1 MPADHLTEDHALVE
15 DHAVASAGCADL
27 LTDSVWCGLRPAHLP
42 VAEVE
47 AWVRRPSS
55 GAVVTFVG
63 TARDHSDGR
72 SGVTE
77 LVYEAYE
84 RYAIRQMTRV
94 VDEARRRWPTLERSA
109 VLHRT
114 GSVPVGH
121 DAVVVAVSSPHR
133 DEAFPAAAYV
143 IEAVKATAPIWKLER
158 WAGGE
163 SWSDHCHCA
172 DRDALARFGLLGAG
186 TVG

>member
-1 MPADHLTEDHALVE
+1 MLADPVRPGAPSVGAEDPPVPDPADLFEDHM
-15 DHAVASAGCADL
+15 
-27 LTDSVWCGLRPAHLP
+27 WCGLRADGLP

-47 AWVRRPSS
+47 SWVRRPSS

-63 TARDHSDGR
+63 TARDHSGGR
-72 SGVTE
+72 SGVVE

-84 RYAIRQMTRV
+84 RYAVLQMQRIV
-94 VDEARRRWPTLERSA
+94 ERARTTWPTVARVA

-114 GSVPVGH
+114 GVVAVGE

-133 DEAFPAAAYV
+133 DEAFPAAAFV

-158 WAGGE
+158 WADGE
-163 SWSDHCHCA
+163 SWSPKCRCA
-172 DRDALARFGLLGAG
+172 EHRTLAEFGLA
-186 TVG
+186 V